1 MPQGAKPKSVTKC
14 SRKTIDN
21 ASAYQR
27 ANREELRGTR
37 YICACGGRYKKA
49 DARRHEKTRRHTQY
63 MALYP
68 TYVMEVPVK
77 YKKKNINAVKRVDD
91 EVRKNKSMTRLDILA
106 LVACEL

>member
-14 SRKTIDN
+14 SREVIDK

-27 ANREELRGTR
+27 ANREKLREIR
-37 YICACGGRYKKA
+37 YICACGGKYKKA
-49 DARRHEKTRRHTQY
+49 DARVHEKTRRHTQY
-63 MALYP
+63 MALNP

-77 YKKKNINAVKRVDD
+77 YKKKNNNDVKHVDD
-91 EVRKNKSMTRLDILA
+91 EVCKNKSMTRLDILA